1 MKHAQICCCLS
12 VFVRLFILTSGV
24 RGHDGIG
31 YESIVS
37 LRVLTEADKRA
48 CWCLVLTAMLCEPL
62 CFKHILRLTAGH
74 VTTTQRHHYHLTRSE
89 MMINNLISSSDL
101 RFCCLNGLISLQWTL
116 LKRYLLSNVLK
127 WLMDYLLMFYSEIQ
141 TELNEKGFLV
151 LISSAMSVELLC
163 YFQQSPECLW
173 TQARCSRSLSA
184 GGLDSI
190 QVVTPSLQLL
200 CHLKSRLSRLQ
211 SAPSSGSRFLYSRAL
226 LLMSR
231 LQ

>member
-1 MKHAQICCCLS
+1 M
-12 VFVRLFILTSGV
+12 
-24 RGHDGIG
+24 
-31 YESIVS
+31 S
-37 LRVLTEADKRA
+37 LRVLTEADKCA
-48 CWCLVLTAMLCEPL
+48 CWCLVLTGLLCEPL

-89 MMINNLISSSDL
+89 MVINNLISFSDL
-101 RFCCLNGLISLQWTL
+101 RFCCLNGLTSLQWTL
-116 LKRYLLSNVLK
+116 LKTYLLIYVLK

-141 TELNEKGFLV
+141 TELNKKGFLV

-163 YFQQSPECLW
+163 YFQQSSECLW
-173 TQARCSRSLSA
+173 TQPRCSRSLSA

-200 CHLKSRLSRLQ
+200 CHIKSRLSRRQ
-211 SAPSSGSRFLYSRAL
+211 SAPGSGSKFFYSRAL
-226 LLMSR
+226 LLTSH